1 MFEIKNLNSTQ
12 RFLLNILVPSLYLLP
27 LLFAYLGP
35 KNFGFG
41 FDEIVY
47 TGLAI
52 GTVGVVLW
60 ILSMFTLGP
69 SLAGLPG
76 TDRLVTRGVYRYMR
90 HPIYVGIFLTLS
102 GLFLACG
109 SKICLVY
116 VLTVVIPLNVF
127 RARAEEKAL
136 QQQLGNAYQQ
146 YCSNTFFYFT
156 HGFKNK
162 FPGAAH
168 PMWRAH

>member
-1 MFEIKNLNSTQ
+1 MFEIKNLSANQ

-41 FDEIVY
+41 YEELVY

-69 SLAGLPG
+69 SLAVLPG
-76 TDRLVTRGVYRYMR
+76 ADRLVTRGVYRYMR
-90 HPIYVGIFLTLS
+90 HPIYVGIVLTLS

-109 SKICLVY
+109 SLICLLY
-116 VLTVVIPLNVF
+116 VLAVIIPLNIF
-127 RARAEEKAL
+127 RARAEEKTL
-136 QQQLGNAYQQ
+136 HQQLGNAYQQ
-146 YCSNTFFYFT
+146 YRANTFF
-156 HGFKNK
+156 
-162 FPGAAH
+162 
-168 PMWRAH
+168 

>member
-1 MFEIKNLNSTQ
+1 MFEIKNLSANQ
-12 RFLLNILVPSLYLLP
+12 LFLLNILVPSLYLLP

-41 FDEIVY
+41 YEELVY

-52 GTVGVVLW
+52 GIVGVVLW

-69 SLAGLPG
+69 SLAVLPG

-109 SKICLVY
+109 SKICLIY
-116 VLTVVIPLNVF
+116 VFTVVIPLNIF

-136 QQQLGNAYQQ
+136 HQQLGNAYQQ
-146 YCSNTFFYFT
+146 YRANTYF
-156 HGFKNK
+156 
-162 FPGAAH
+162 
-168 PMWRAH
+168 

>member
-1 MFEIKNLNSTQ
+1 MFETKNLSSNQ

-41 FDEIVY
+41 YEELVY

-69 SLAGLPG
+69 SLAVLPG
-76 TDRLVTRGVYRYMR
+76 ADRLVTVSYT
-90 HPIYVGIFLTLS
+90 HLTLP
-102 GLFLACG
+102 
-109 SKICLVY
+109 
-116 VLTVVIPLNVF
+116 T
-127 RARAEEKAL
+127 KA
-136 QQQLGNAYQQ
+136 
-146 YCSNTFFYFT
+146 
-156 HGFKNK
+156 
-162 FPGAAH
+162 
-168 PMWRAH
+168 

>member
-1 MFEIKNLNSTQ
+1 MFEIKNLSAKQ
-12 RFLLNILVPSLYLLP
+12 LFLLNILVPSLYLLP

-41 FDEIVY
+41 YEELVY

-69 SLAGLPG
+69 SLAVLPG
-76 TDRLVTRGVYRYMR
+76 ADRLVTRGVYRYMR
-90 HPIYVGIFLTLS
+90 HPIYVGIVLTLS

-109 SKICLVY
+109 SLICLLY
-116 VLTVVIPLNVF
+116 VLAVIIPLNIF
-127 RARAEEKAL
+127 RARAEEKTL
-136 QQQLGNAYQQ
+136 HQQLGNAYQQ
-146 YCSNTFFYFT
+146 YRANTFF
-156 HGFKNK
+156 
-162 FPGAAH
+162 
-168 PMWRAH
+168 